1 MFILKQLRR
10 KKSISQTNLAKAI
23 GVSLRTIQLYERK
36 GANIPI
42 KNLTKIA
49 QYFEMSIA
57 ELYMHEVNET
67 DGKYDG
73 KPKFSSKG
81 QQLKQVGQSK
91 YLISVPLVS
100 NEQQRAYCENLK
112 NTDYVS
118 GLSHIGFVIEEVEDN
133 HYAAFEITNNSM
145 DNGKIGGI
153 PNKAIVLGKLVPAK
167 KFPSEWSSRPK
178 RPWILVTLEGIMCK
192 SIADYDKEN
201 AKLKCHN
208 LNPSPEY
215 TDFEL
220 SMETLEQLFLVV
232 KKQLN

>member
-10 KKSISQTNLAKAI
+10 KKSISQTNLAEAI

-57 ELYMHEVNET
+57 ELYMYEVNET
-67 DGKYDG
+67 DGKYNG
-73 KPKFSSKG
+73 KPRFSSKG
-81 QQLKQVGQSK
+81 QQVQQVGLGK
-91 YLISVPLVS
+91 YQISVPLIS
-100 NEQQRAYCENLK
+100 GEQQRAYCKNLHNK
-112 NTDYVS
+112 DYIN
-118 GLSHIGFVIEEVEDN
+118 GLSHIGFVIEEVQN
-133 HYAAFEITNNSM
+133 SSYAAFEITNNSM

-153 PNKAIVLGKLVPAK
+153 PNKAIVLGKLVPGK
-167 KFPSEWSSRPK
+167 KFPTEWLSRPNH
-178 RPWILVTLEGIMCK
+178 PWILVTLEGILCK
-192 SIADYDKEN
+192 SIIAYDKEGG
-201 AKLKCHN
+201 KLKCHN

-220 SMETLEQLFLVV
+220 NMENLEQLFLVV
-232 KKQLN
+232 RKQLN